1 MSKSKQL
8 YQPDTVIKNG
18 KTCKEKNRITDRHIK
33 RDDSKKKVKPIIK
46 HSQVPLTSYKG
57 ITKPKKAPLS
67 FKFVKTQIMSG
78 SQDQKERKTAST
90 VTTIFFKQKITTAQI
105 RFCNYRFPS
114 RFDEWNNNE
123 HIKMT

>member
-1 MSKSKQL
+1 M
-8 YQPDTVIKNG
+8 IKNG
-18 KTCKEKNRITDRHIK
+18 KTCNEKNRISDRHIK
-33 RDDSKKKVKPIIK
+33 KLFQKKKVKSKIK
-46 HSQVPLTSYKG
+46 HSQIPLTSNKG

-114 RFDEWNNNE
+114 RFDE
-123 HIKMT
+123 

>member
-1 MSKSKQL
+1 MIPEKKTVKS
-8 YQPDTVIKNG
+8 
-18 KTCKEKNRITDRHIK
+18 
-33 RDDSKKKVKPIIK
+33 IIK

-90 VTTIFFKQKITTAQI
+90 VTTVFFQTKNHHSSNSLLQL
-105 RFCNYRFPS
+105 S
-114 RFDEWNNNE
+114 LS
-123 HIKMT
+123 

>member
-1 MSKSKQL
+1 M
-8 YQPDTVIKNG
+8 IKNG
-18 KTCKEKNRITDRHIK
+18 KTCNEKNRITDRHIK
-33 RDDSKKKVKPIIK
+33 RDDSKKKFKSITK

-90 VTTIFFKQKITTAQI
+90 VTTIFFQTKNHHSA
-105 RFCNYRFPS
+105 N
-114 RFDEWNNNE
+114 
-123 HIKMT
+123 